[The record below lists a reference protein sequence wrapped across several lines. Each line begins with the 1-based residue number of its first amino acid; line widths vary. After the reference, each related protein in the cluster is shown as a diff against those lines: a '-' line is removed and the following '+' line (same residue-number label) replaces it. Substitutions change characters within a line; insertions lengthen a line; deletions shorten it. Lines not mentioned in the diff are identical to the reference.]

1 MVIIEA
7 AGIKWSNTGIV
18 LSFRNLIIP
27 SGRKDLQSGNT
38 DFTYSN
44 SFYSKTF
51 SQFFFDFSETLQ
63 ISALHNLLQCCF
75 FYRGP
80 FNSKY
85 FWWQN
90 RHHHHHH
97 QTVSSSL
104 RWLPPVQLWGLS
116 VAREGLAAGRVPGRA
131 QGKGGLGGGLGCMGR
146 GCPWAARAQRRWGP
160 ESESWARSSW
170 ALGSML
176 VDNYM
181 KYRERVPGTE
191 LSSSSRPHSGF
202 GTRIWGWYQ
211 PHEHR
216 RRVTGPLFNPGN
228 WLIIFLIIFV
238 YLKMKINDERALNI
252 PRLFIEQL

>member
-1 MVIIEA
+1 M
-7 AGIKWSNTGIV
+7 
-18 LSFRNLIIP
+18 
-27 SGRKDLQSGNT
+27 
-38 DFTYSN
+38 
-44 SFYSKTF
+44 
-51 SQFFFDFSETLQ
+51 
-63 ISALHNLLQCCF
+63 LLL
-75 FYRGP
+75 YRGP

-85 FWWQN
+85 FRQN

-116 VAREGLAAGRVPGRA
+116 VAREGLAAGRVPRRA
-131 QGKGGLGGGLGCMGR
+131 QGKGGLGAA
-146 GCPWAARAQRRWGP
+146 WAAWGEDALSCARAQRGGEALRVSPGREAP
-160 ESESWARSSW
+160 W

-176 VDNYM
+176 VDNYV

-191 LSSSSRPHSGF
+191 LSLPKQTPFRF
-202 GTRIWGWYQ
+202 WNLRIWGWYQ

-238 YLKMKINDERALNI
+238 SLKMKINDERALNI
-252 PRLFIEQL
+252 PKLFIEQL